1 MEIFKGKSE
10 NEKNLKNL
18 YDEILR
24 LSEQI
29 NAVKEKTEKEYPLLD
44 SLSKMKEEIEG
55 LKKKTREIEVYKSY
69 ADRISKQLDDVN
81 KKQNEDK
88 EVQSMWPHRVVLL
101 FFAFSGLC
109 VIYLF
114 VSIGC
119 VEVNEPIALLIV
131 GAIIYIVMA
140 VVLVLFAY
148 QNWHVFK
155 SKGNKNTK
163 K

>member
-1 MEIFKGKSE
+1 MGLFKCKTG
-10 NEKNLKNL
+10 NEKNIKVM

-24 LSEQI
+24 LSEQM
-29 NAVKEKTEKEYPLLD
+29 NSVKKELVENYPLTD
-44 SLSKMKEEIEG
+44 SLSKMKEEIDG

-69 ADRISKQLDDVN
+69 ADSISRQLDDVN
-81 KKQNEDK
+81 KKQNEGK
-88 EVQSMWPHRVVLL
+88 EVQSKWPFWVVLL
-101 FFAFSGLC
+101 FFAFSALC

-114 VSIGC
+114 LSIRC
-119 VEVNEPIALLIV
+119 VEVNEPITLLIV
-131 GAIIYIVMA
+131 GAIIYVVMA

-148 QNWHVFK
+148 QSWHVFK